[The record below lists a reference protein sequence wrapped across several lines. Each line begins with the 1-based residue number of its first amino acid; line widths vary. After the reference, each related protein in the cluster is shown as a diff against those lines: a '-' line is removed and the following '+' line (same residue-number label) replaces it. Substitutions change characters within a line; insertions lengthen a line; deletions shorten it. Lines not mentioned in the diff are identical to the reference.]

1 MRDYKKVLV
10 AGALAMS
17 ILVGQA
23 SPSTAYAWEQFV
35 GSPIVPSDEDDND
48 DTENTK
54 TEEEY
59 TDISLYNETGEVLLF
74 ADEYEGSFGGS
85 GEMYKCTLHREG
97 ITSKPVLNEYIVV
110 NKSRKKIKNYGEVT
124 IVDGTKSVKK
134 VVLDGKKSYKLK
146 KVHKV
151 KKSAGWSDIWVDYDR
166 KRLYE
171 KIGYRDVKGLCLQ
184 KLSEGR
190 HTVSMTDKHG
200 HKITMKVWVDSKA
213 PKIKVTKKSNKFVVK
228 VTDKNSGVREIGVRG
243 MKYIKLPKS
252 KRTTSYTFNITKD
265 NCKKYSYYRKHGFDK
280 HFVAADRTGNCQRG
294 VNSYKG

>member
-1 MRDYKKVLV
+1 MRDYKKAIV

-54 TEEEY
+54 TEDEY

-74 ADEYEGSFGGS
+74 MNEYEGSLFGGE
-85 GEMYKCTLHREG
+85 EMYKCTVHREG
-97 ITSKPVLNEYIVV
+97 ITQKPVLGEYMVV
-110 NKSRKKIKNYGEVT
+110 NKSEKKIPNSGEVG
-124 IVDGTKSVKK
+124 IIDSTKSVKK

-146 KVHKV
+146 KVRKV
-151 KKSAGWSDIWVDYDR
+151 KRSEDWDDIWVDYDR

-171 KIGYRDVKGLCLQ
+171 KIGYRDVKGLNLR

-213 PKIKVTKKSNKFVVK
+213 PKIKVTKKKNKIVVK
-228 VTDKNSGVREIGVRG
+228 VTDKNSGIAGIGIDG
-243 MKYIKLPKS
+243 MKKITNWS
-252 KRTTSYTFNITKD
+252 KKKRVTSYTVNVTKA
-265 NCKKYSYYRKHGFDK
+265 NCKRYSYYRKHGFGK
-280 HFVAADRTGNCQRG
+280 HIGTVDRTGN
-294 VNSYKG
+294 SAYKY

>member
-1 MRDYKKVLV
+1 MRDYKKAIV

-54 TEEEY
+54 TEDEY

-74 ADEYEGSFGGS
+74 MNEYEGSLFGGE
-85 GEMYKCTLHREG
+85 EMYKCTVHREG
-97 ITSKPVLNEYIVV
+97 ITQKPVLGEYKVV
-110 NKSRKKIKNYGEVT
+110 NKSEKKIPNSGEVG
-124 IVDGTKSVKK
+124 IIDSTKSVKK

-146 KVHKV
+146 KVRKV
-151 KKSAGWSDIWVDYDR
+151 KRSEDWDDIWVDYDR

-171 KIGYRDVKGLCLQ
+171 KIGYRDVKGLNLR

-213 PKIKVTKKSNKFVVK
+213 PKIKVTKKKNKIVVK
-228 VTDKNSGVREIGVRG
+228 VTDKNSGIAGIGIDG
-243 MKYIKLPKS
+243 MKKITNWS
-252 KRTTSYTFNITKD
+252 KKKRVTSYTVNVTKA
-265 NCKKYSYYRKHGFDK
+265 NCKRYSYYRKHGFGK
-280 HFVAADRTGNCQRG
+280 HIGTVDRTGN
-294 VNSYKG
+294 SAYKY

>member
-1 MRDYKKVLV
+1 MRDYKKALV

-17 ILVGQA
+17 MLVGQA

-54 TEEEY
+54 TEDEY
-59 TDISLYNETGEVLLF
+59 TDISLYNETGEILLF
-74 ADEYEGSFGGS
+74 ADEYEASFGGS

-97 ITSKPVLNEYIVV
+97 ITSMPVLNEYIVI
-110 NKSRKKIKNYGEVT
+110 NKSEKKVKGYGNVS
-124 IVDGTKSVKK
+124 IIDSTKSVKK

-146 KVHKV
+146 KVRKV
-151 KKSAGWSDIWVDYDR
+151 KRSAGWTDTWVDYDR

-171 KIGYRDVKGLCLQ
+171 KIGYRAVKGLCLQ

-190 HTVSMTDKHG
+190 HTISMTDKHG

-213 PKIKVTKKSNKFVVK
+213 PTVKEIKKKNKIIVK
-228 VTDKNSGVREIGVRG
+228 VTDKNSGISAIGIDG
-243 MKYIKLPKS
+243 MKKITNWSRKE
-252 KRTTSYTFNITKD
+252 RVTSYTVTVTKN
-265 NCKKYSYYRKHGFDK
+265 NCKKYSYYRKHGIGK
-280 HFVAADRTGNCQRG
+280 HMGTADRAHNQWH
-294 VNSYKG
+294 YKVAK